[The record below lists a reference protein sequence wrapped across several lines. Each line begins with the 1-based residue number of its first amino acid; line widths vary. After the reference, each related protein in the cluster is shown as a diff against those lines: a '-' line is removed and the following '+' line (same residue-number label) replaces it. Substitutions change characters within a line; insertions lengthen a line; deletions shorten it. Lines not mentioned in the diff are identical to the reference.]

1 VAIEPVLKKHVKLR
15 QRLQKYGQLKEEL
28 STALDKQDLTEAEL
42 DAMKFNIESH
52 FAQEDD
58 ILKSTFDKYDANGDG
73 TLDHSE
79 ILKFVADMSN
89 GELTQTDVEKYISV
103 IDFNGSGDVTFPEFK
118 EWWESNDAAFTT
130 VHIAAEVAARP
141 PPPPPPPA
149 SANPRGRRAA
159 RLSGGGDERQGME
172 GDFADRQSQQMEAL
186 IDGMSEQVNRELVAV
201 RSQVRSCAYL

>member
-1 VAIEPVLKKHVKLR
+1 MKRRGFFSCCLDDHAVGDSHGMR
-15 QRLQKYGQLKEEL
+15 CEE
-28 STALDKQDLTEAEL
+28 SEAEL

-141 PPPPPPPA
+141 PPPRPRPPRPTL
-149 SANPRGRRAA
+149 AA
-159 RLSGGGDERQGME
+159 GGQPG
-172 GDFADRQSQQMEAL
+172 
-186 IDGMSEQVNRELVAV
+186 
-201 RSQVRSCAYL
+201 